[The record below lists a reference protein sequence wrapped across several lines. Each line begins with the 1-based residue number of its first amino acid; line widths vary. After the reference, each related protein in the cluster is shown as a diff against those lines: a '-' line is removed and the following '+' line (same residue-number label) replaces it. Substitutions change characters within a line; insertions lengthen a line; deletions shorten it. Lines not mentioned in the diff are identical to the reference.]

1 MVDWN
6 IWVGAHP
13 RSIVVKEDLA
23 LLRFSQVEFLS
34 QGFGSGRVSSTVR
47 THRSSAFEKIGRVR
61 AAREARSFGV
71 DVGGARLGIA
81 ALAAD

>member
-6 IWVGAHP
+6 IWVGAHA
-13 RSIVVKEDLA
+13 RSIVVEEDLV
-23 LLRFSQVEFLS
+23 LLGFSQIEFLS
-34 QGFGSGRVSSTVR
+34 QGFRGDRLTSTVG
-47 THRSSAFEKIGRVR
+47 THRSSALEKIGRVR

-71 DVGGARLGIA
+71 DIGGARLGIA